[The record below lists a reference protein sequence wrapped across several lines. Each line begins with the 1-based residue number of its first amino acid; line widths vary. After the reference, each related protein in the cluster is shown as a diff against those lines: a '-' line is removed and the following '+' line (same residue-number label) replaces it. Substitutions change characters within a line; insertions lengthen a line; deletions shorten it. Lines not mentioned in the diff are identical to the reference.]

1 MNKHILTITLTET
14 YTPSGDE
21 AEYQQ
26 NIRRVIE
33 DVVGYAVYTI
43 RRDLGQDVDLAF
55 TKAHSGEVMPELE
68 GK

>member
-1 MNKHILTITLTET
+1 MNKHTLTITLTET

-33 DVVGYAVYTI
+33 DIVGCAVYTI
-43 RRDLGQDVDLAF
+43 RRALGRDVDLAF
-55 TKAHSGEVMPELE
+55 TKTHSGEVVGEKE
-68 GK
+68 TG